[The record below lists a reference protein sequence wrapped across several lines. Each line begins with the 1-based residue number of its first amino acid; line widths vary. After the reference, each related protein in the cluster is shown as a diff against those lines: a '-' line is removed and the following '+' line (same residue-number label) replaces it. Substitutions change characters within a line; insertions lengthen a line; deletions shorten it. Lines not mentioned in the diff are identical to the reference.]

1 MNKINVKEYIPK
13 TTIIYF
19 YKATNTSIN
28 YSFANTAKINT
39 GMFKFNNNSSSMFS
53 TNTVNTNDLNTLT
66 KNITTQHTIVIFK
79 TIFTSDINNDI
90 SIPFSDLYQLL

>member
-1 MNKINVKEYIPK
+1 
-13 TTIIYF
+13 
-19 YKATNTSIN
+19 
-28 YSFANTAKINT
+28 
-39 GMFKFNNNSSSMFS
+39 MFS

-79 TIFTSDINNDI
+79 TIFISDIKNDI